1 MAKYCGNIGY
11 CVEEETRPGVIEPIM
26 KERKYYGDIL
36 SLKRNTQNGDKIND
50 TLVLNTRISVV
61 SDPFA
66 AQNLNALKYIILNG
80 IRWKISSIDIQFP
93 RMIVETGGEYNGP
106 IPESGSQSTRTKAY

>member
-11 CVEEETRPGVIEPIM
+11 CVEEETKPGVIEPVM

-36 SLKRNTQNGDKIND
+36 SLKRNTENGTQIND
-50 TLVLNTRISVV
+50 ALLLNTRISVV

-66 AQNLNALKYIILNG
+66 TQNRNALKYITLDG
-80 IRWKISSIDIQFP
+80 IRWKITSIDIQFP
-93 RMIVETGGEYNGP
+93 RMIVETGGVYNGP
-106 IPESGSQSTRTKAY
+106 IPESN